1 MISSVITG
9 VCWTRSA
16 TSAGLDG
23 IRLIKQKQT
32 NEMAS
37 SSGIAI
43 NSLRTT

>member
-16 TSAGLDG
+16 TSAGLEG